1 MEVSENLII
10 GALIGLVSF
19 LLGVTGYLI
28 NRWISDVT
36 TELVGIKDEQEESK
50 LMQYKNHAEIKKE
63 LSDLKIAS
71 TKDLS
76 ELKIISQNTNKEVQ
90 RLEKLSEVVDD
101 NSKKLIYLENKVEA
115 FGKIIYI
122 DRSKRDK

>member
-1 MEVSENLII
+1 VEVSENLII

-19 LLGVTGYLI
+19 LLGITGYLI
-28 NRWISDVT
+28 NRWVSDVT
-36 TELVGIKDEQEESK
+36 TELVGIKDEQEETK

-90 RLEKLSEVVDD
+90 RLEKLSEVVDN